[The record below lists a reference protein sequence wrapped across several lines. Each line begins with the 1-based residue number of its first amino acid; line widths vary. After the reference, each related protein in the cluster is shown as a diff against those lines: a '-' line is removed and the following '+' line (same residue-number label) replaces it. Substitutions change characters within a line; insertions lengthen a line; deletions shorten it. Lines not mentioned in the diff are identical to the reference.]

1 MGWTL
6 VEGGL
11 MGIAS
16 LYLKARKGLSQ
27 IVCVTEVVELAGASP
42 VVAERAGIL
51 LLWMRHASKP
61 RWWSM
66 HHTATPHTKEP
77 EPWTQGKG
85 QMPPLGA
92 WAAEGVAAK
101 WAKTE
106 DR

>member
-27 IVCVTEVVELAGASP
+27 IVCVTEVVELAGASR
-42 VVAERAGIL
+42 VVAEQAGIL
-51 LLWMRHASKP
+51 LLWMRHASKT

-66 HHTATPHTKEP
+66 HIPQRR
-77 EPWTQGKG
+77 TQRNLNRGHKARVKCR
-85 QMPPLGA
+85 P
-92 WAAEGVAAK
+92 
-101 WAKTE
+101 
-106 DR
+106 